1 MLQLLTLFLYQNLRK
16 NIDTVIHPD
25 KFADLLL
32 LRFEEKKLST
42 ESCQIVYIAIRMVL
56 LLDEIPFA

>member
-25 KFADLLL
+25 KFVDLLL
-32 LRFEEKKLST
+32 LRFGEKKLFT
-42 ESCQIVYIAIRMVL
+42 ESCQLVYIAIRMVL